1 MALADEAAKAR
12 NAAMQ
17 ALANERL
24 KKLYGNQPIGSG
36 AGVSPM
42 KPRAVDGVGD
52 GPKPLSSISDNL
64 KQRFGFNDQQ
74 VAGYER
80 VTGSL
85 RESMNP
91 DLYVPN
97 FKARQVELSNQQ
109 RIMGQ
114 TLRAQGFPEQEILAR
129 LRNSPA
135 QQELIQMNQSLMNN
149 PEFQEARQIYQK
161 TTNDFL
167 KSQGVDTSQFGFGI
181 MQGNPQGT
189 GGGRPPT
196 QGTSQGTGIT
206 QAVPAMQ
213 GTGGGRPPTQNTST
227 SQGTGFTQAVPAMQE
242 LASTTSPRTKP
253 ITAVDSDFVKPVVD
267 PKRPVKTRVPRTP
280 PKPAVNPGMDPKA
293 VRPKPKPEVNPGV
306 APKPKTPPKV
316 TGTPK
321 APTKT
326 KPKAPTTPKVA
337 APKTT
342 AAPKPAATPKK
353 QAAGGKKQTAFQ
365 SGVFKT
371 GETSG
376 RNQFAVQS
384 QQAQSQQQKRVNKQ
398 NQDNNPTAMY
408 KGGVVKAKKNNFGSN
423 DFRKSGTT
431 LNVVDRRKNK

>member
-52 GPKPLSSISDNL
+52 GPKPLPSISDSL

-167 KSQGVDTSQFGFGI
+167 KSQGVDPSQPGFGL

-213 GTGGGRPPTQNTST
+213 GTGGGRPPTQNTS
-227 SQGTGFTQAVPAMQE
+227 QGTGIGLAVPAMQE
-242 LASTTSPRTKP
+242 VAATPSPRTKP

-280 PKPAVNPGMDPKA
+280 PKPA
-293 VRPKPKPEVNPGV
+293 VNPGV

-342 AAPKPAATPKK
+342 AAPKPAATP
-353 QAAGGKKQTAFQ
+353 KKQTAFQ